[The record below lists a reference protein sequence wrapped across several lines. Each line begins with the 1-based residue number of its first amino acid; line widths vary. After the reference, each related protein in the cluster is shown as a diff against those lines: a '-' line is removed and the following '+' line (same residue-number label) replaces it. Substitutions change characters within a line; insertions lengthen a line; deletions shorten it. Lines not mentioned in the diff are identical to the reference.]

1 MKSEKG
7 FTLIEVLIALALL
20 GMIATAFL
28 MAIST
33 ASKAI
38 MIADERTIAESLAR
52 SQMEYVKEQDYIYD
66 DDEAVYLPI
75 GTGEYPDSFSICSK
89 DRDDETV
96 GDIIGVPW
104 DSEDNVASLTDY
116 GLQKIELVIK
126 NNDKEVLTLEGY
138 KVDEGVY

>member
-1 MKSEKG
+1 MARLMKSEKG
-7 FTLIEVLIALALL
+7 FTLIEVLLALALL
-20 GMIATAFL
+20 GMIATTFL

-33 ASKAI
+33 AAKAI

-52 SQMEYVKEQDYIYD
+52 SQMEYVKEQDYKDVYYEINID
-66 DDEAVYLPI
+66 D
-75 GTGEYPDSFSICSK
+75 YPSFSIWSK
-89 DRDDETV
+89 DEV
-96 GDIIGVPW
+96 GGVVEEIVGVPL
-104 DSEDNVASLTDY
+104 ED